1 MTSATGEV
9 GDQKAD
15 GALQR
20 RKAPRCAAA
29 LDQVKRGC
37 AADGPPISSISP
49 RTTSS
54 STASRMTTRAVG
66 LPQNTARDRL

>member
-20 RKAPRCAAA
+20 REAPCCAAA

-37 AADGPPISSISP
+37 AAGGLPISSISP

-54 STASRMTTRAVG
+54 RRAG
-66 LPQNTARDRL
+66 